1 MTPFAE
7 RISKH
12 EDNCSQQNIDLI
24 LSARLRGK
32 KVGKLAK
39 LLDDVTR
46 QWDPGVETDVI
57 SWKLL
62 YRWGA
67 IVAGARCPA
76 VTHIFGDMVMDK
88 LEKQAEKYKTKLA
101 RKMKNGSVLDI
112 VPQPSPP
119 TDREPVPQLVRT
131 KRFPVKP
138 MPVEEALLQ
147 MNLLGHDFFVFRN
160 ADTEEVNVVYRRK
173 DGNYGLIEP
182 LR

>member
-1 MTPFAE
+1 M
-7 RISKH
+7 RIIVRGK
-12 EDNCSQQNIDLI
+12 NIDVTP
-24 LSARLRGK
+24 ALRDYVEK

-39 LLDDVTR
+39 LLDDVTEAVVTLA
-46 QWDPGVETDVI
+46 VERERHIVEVTVPVGGGR
-57 SWKLL
+57 LL
-62 YRWGA
+62 RGEMSSGDMYA
-67 IVAGARCPA
+67 SI
-76 VTHIFGDMVMDK
+76 DMVMDK

-112 VPQPSPP
+112 VPQPSPAI
-119 TDREPVPQLVRT
+119 DREPVPQLVRT